1 MFASKC
7 FTLKQERLKIYFFF
21 LKFFLIAI
29 IYYLKSV
36 EVKKKFLITQ
46 DNDVK
51 TFKPFQ
57 VYLFFSDIS
66 ASFKITAEE
75 KMHVRG

>member
-7 FTLKQERLKIYFFF
+7 FTLKQERLKIKFL

-36 EVKKKFLITQ
+36 QVKKKFLITQ

-57 VYLFFSDIS
+57 VYLFFSYIS

>member
-7 FTLKQERLKIYFFF
+7 FTLKQERLKIKFL

-36 EVKKKFLITQ
+36 EVKKKILITQ

>member
-1 MFASKC
+1 MFTSKC
-7 FTLKQERLKIYFFF
+7 FTLKQERLKIKFL

-75 KMHVRG
+75 KRHVRG

>member
-7 FTLKQERLKIYFFF
+7 FTLKQERLKIKFL

-36 EVKKKFLITQ
+36 EVKKKFLKTQ

-66 ASFKITAEE
+66 ASFKITADE

>member
-7 FTLKQERLKIYFFF
+7 FTLKQERLKIKFL

-36 EVKKKFLITQ
+36 EVKKKFLKTQ

>member
-7 FTLKQERLKIYFFF
+7 FTLKQERLKIKFL

-36 EVKKKFLITQ
+36 EVKKQFLITQ

>member
-7 FTLKQERLKIYFFF
+7 FTLKQERLKIKFL

-36 EVKKKFLITQ
+36 QVKKKFLITQ

-51 TFKPFQ
+51 TFRPFQ

>member
-7 FTLKQERLKIYFFF
+7 FTLKQERLKIKFL
-21 LKFFLIAI
+21 LKFYLIAI

-36 EVKKKFLITQ
+36 QVKKKFLITQ

>member
-7 FTLKQERLKIYFFF
+7 FTLKQERLKIKFL

-36 EVKKKFLITQ
+36 QVKKKILITQ

>member
-7 FTLKQERLKIYFFF
+7 FTLKQERLKIKFL

-51 TFKPFQ
+51 TLKPFQ

>member
-7 FTLKQERLKIYFFF
+7 FTLKQERLKIKFL

-36 EVKKKFLITQ
+36 EVKKKFLITR

-66 ASFKITAEE
+66 ASFKITVKE

>member
-7 FTLKQERLKIYFFF
+7 FTLKQERLKIKFL

-29 IYYLKSV
+29 IYYLKRV

-66 ASFKITAEE
+66 ASFKITADE

>member
-7 FTLKQERLKIYFFF
+7 FTLKQERLKIKFL

-29 IYYLKSV
+29 IYYLKSI

-46 DNDVK
+46 DDDVK

>member
-1 MFASKC
+1 MFTSKC
-7 FTLKQERLKIYFFF
+7 FTLKQERLKIKFL

-36 EVKKKFLITQ
+36 EVKKKFLITR

-66 ASFKITAEE
+66 ASFKITAKE

>member
-7 FTLKQERLKIYFFF
+7 FTLKQERLKIKFL

-51 TFKPFQ
+51 TLKPFH

-66 ASFKITAEE
+66 ASFKITADE

>member
-7 FTLKQERLKIYFFF
+7 FTLKQERLKIKFL

-36 EVKKKFLITQ
+36 EVKKKILITQ
-46 DNDVK
+46 ANDVK

>member
-7 FTLKQERLKIYFFF
+7 FTLKQERLKIKFL

-36 EVKKKFLITQ
+36 QVKKKFLITQ

-66 ASFKITAEE
+66 ASFKITAEK

>member
-7 FTLKQERLKIYFFF
+7 FTLKQRLKIKFL